1 MRNLHTTHTFLFQN
15 KFYEQVEGAPMWSL
29 VCPIVASSYMEHFK
43 GETIWSAPTPFR
55 HWFRYTD
62 DTFVIQQKANKQ
74 VFLDHINNTDPAIQ
88 FTVEGNQENGL
99 FLSWIPC
106 SNPRQTIPF
115 PLQFTTNPPILT
127 STYSGIVITICL
139 LNTVSLVPL
148 PIGQKQ
154 CAPHHSFLMRS
165 WNTSGRL

>member
-1 MRNLHTTHTFLFQN
+1 MRNLHTTHTFLSKTSSMN
-15 KFYEQVEGAPMWSL
+15 KL
-29 VCPIVASSYMEHFK
+29 KEHQC
-43 GETIWSAPTPFR
+43 GLWYVQLWPVHIWSISKEKQSGLPHPFR

-139 LNTVSLVPL
+139 LSTVSLVPL